1 MVKIAAQILL
11 GLKCLHEND
20 ILYRD
25 LKPMNIL
32 LDQEDRV
39 KITDFGLSKMNLKD
53 VKTTD
58 RMSLWGTVQYL
69 SPEQALGRDYNEA
82 IDWWSFG
89 VIIYE
94 MISGKLPFDNKNR
107 NLVAK
112 DIV

>member
-1 MVKIAAQILL
+1 M
-11 GLKCLHEND
+11 
-20 ILYRD
+20 
-25 LKPMNIL
+25 
-32 LDQEDRV
+32 
-39 KITDFGLSKMNLKD
+39 
-53 VKTTD
+53 
-58 RMSLWGTVQYL
+58 QYL